1 MVIAIAV
8 FIILYHLI
16 VLYIGWNGWKWLRI
30 ETSGRRGI
38 RYIFWTVLLL
48 MAWSPFVRYTLSDWA
63 GIHWIAGVWMGLL
76 YLLILL
82 LPAANLIVWLLKRL
96 SRFSRDRL
104 IASAGRMVT
113 AAAVLLFG
121 FGLWSAYSPVVR
133 HYDVTLPKAAGETE
147 SLGKAEGET
156 EPLRKAAGKTEPLR
170 IVMAADMHF
179 GALSHAGHAR
189 RFVEE
194 VNALQPDVV
203 LIPGDLVDD
212 DIVHYVK
219 QGIPA
224 ILQGIQAPVYASLG
238 NHDLLEAGD
247 STLIDTL
254 EASGMTV
261 LLDESVKLGGD
272 LMLVGRKDAS
282 DPGRM
287 PIEQLMQG
295 ADPASP
301 VILLD
306 HQPDDLDAEEAAGAD
321 LVLSGHT
328 HRGQVFPGGLIT
340 GRIYENDYGYLKKGR
355 LQSIVTSGYGF
366 WGLPLR
372 IGTRSELNVIEL
384 TFAPAP

>member
-1 MVIAIAV
+1 MVIAISV

-16 VLYIGWNGWKWLRI
+16 VLYIGWNGWKWLRT
-30 ETSGRRGI
+30 ETSGRREI
-38 RYIFWTVLLL
+38 RYTFWTLLL
-48 MAWSPFVRYTLSDWA
+48 LAAWSPFVRYTLPGWA

-96 SRFSRDRL
+96 SRFSRERL
-104 IASAGRMVT
+104 IASAGRMV
-113 AAAVLLFG
+113 AIAAVLLFG

-147 SLGKAEGET
+147 PLRKAEGET
-156 EPLRKAAGKTEPLR
+156 KPLR

-247 STLIDTL
+247 STLVDTL

-272 LMLVGRKDAS
+272 LTLVGRKDAS

-287 PIEQLMQG
+287 TIEQLMQG
-295 ADPASP
+295 IDPASP
-301 VILLD
+301 AVLLD
-306 HQPDDLDAEEAAGAD
+306 HQPDDLDAEEAAGVD